1 MRFHPPRANK
11 GATRTGLPPARF
23 SRARSMPTRT
33 KTARKGLSWPANATD
48 LCGLGRRLSASQEN
62 LTRVRSRWLIR
73 VFYPPKSNVLLA
85 DRRDARLERKS
96 ERASAGKM
104 VTHEEEKAGATEW
117 TGERATSWSRTRNT
131 MRAWVLA
138 SGDAT
143 TNEAN
148 PAILLL
154 RACTCICVCRGT
166 YILSS
171 PPRRFH
177 ISLSPDSLW
186 ARLPP
191 PTRARCA
198 SVLREIHAFPFL
210 RTCRSEWAAA
220 VNGDTC
226 LVQVF
231 WPTCA
236 PRRRASR
243 PRYLAR
249 GKLLGETLK
258 PFCSHRD
265 RETRRSLSRCSAER
279 SENARYSSRMSG
291 VITPIA
297 FIAVIV
303 RN

>member
-1 MRFHPPRANK
+1 
-11 GATRTGLPPARF
+11 
-23 SRARSMPTRT
+23 
-33 KTARKGLSWPANATD
+33 
-48 LCGLGRRLSASQEN
+48 
-62 LTRVRSRWLIR
+62 
-73 VFYPPKSNVLLA
+73 
-85 DRRDARLERKS
+85 
-96 ERASAGKM
+96 
-104 VTHEEEKAGATEW
+104 
-117 TGERATSWSRTRNT
+117 

-154 RACTCICVCRGT
+154 HACMCICVWRYAYT
-166 YILSS
+166 LL
-171 PPRRFH
+171 FTDF
-177 ISLSPDSLW
+177 ISLS
-186 ARLPP
+186 RLRSSFTTADESDAP
-191 PTRARCA
+191 C
-198 SVLREIHAFPFL
+198 EIHAFPFL

-220 VNGDTC
+220 VNGVTYR

-249 GKLLGETLK
+249 GKLLEETLK

-291 VITPIA
+291 VIAPVA
-297 FIAVIV
+297 FVAIIEG
-303 RN
+303 N